1 MVACRAICHHPTLY
15 YDLYNLDDRPPAE
28 WKEFLTKEEMDR
40 LLQQV
45 NPPQYTDLVD
55 DKLRF
60 YERCLER
67 QIPTPPVLGVLPVKA
82 SRIPAGIP
90 EISTEE
96 QLRAL
101 FRKHDNTRLFF
112 KTVDGSYGVGILSV
126 SVRGDHV
133 ADHLGT
139 PLTAQDIFRH
149 CHGYRRSF
157 LVQPHLAPHPDLTPL
172 MPGLALG
179 TFRVY
184 TILQRHGQT
193 PAIPFGMAIA
203 KVPIRTS
210 IIDNFHHGATGNLL
224 CQVNVEDGTMTDACS
239 KPAGVSGVLQVERHP
254 DTHVVFREF
263 TIPYWQEV
271 MSQVTRA
278 ALNFGELPTLG
289 WDVAITTHGVTI
301 LEANWHYD
309 PDGFQI
315 LLNRGVKSEITALY
329 RAALAP
335 N

>member
-1 MVACRAICHHPTLY
+1 
-15 YDLYNLDDRPPAE
+15 
-28 WKEFLTKEEMDR
+28 
-40 LLQQV
+40 
-45 NPPQYTDLVD
+45 
-55 DKLRF
+55 
-60 YERCLER
+60 
-67 QIPTPPVLGVLPVKA
+67 
-82 SRIPAGIP
+82 
-90 EISTEE
+90 
-96 QLRAL
+96 
-101 FRKHDNTRLFF
+101 
-112 KTVDGSYGVGILSV
+112 
-126 SVRGDHV
+126 
-133 ADHLGT
+133 
-139 PLTAQDIFRH
+139 
-149 CHGYRRSF
+149 
-157 LVQPHLAPHPDLTPL
+157 